1 MICQVNCMLF
11 CIPYYY
17 AHLKMNYVDSDSK
30 QSNNCR
36 NEAWFGINCFAVSYQ
51 HSILGC
57 VTGYQ
62 VIRVIR
68 IFAKT
73 YPFE

>member
-1 MICQVNCMLF
+1 MVHPMRVLDLNVKSTDRLHVDVIIQN
-11 CIPYYY
+11 
-17 AHLKMNYVDSDSK
+17 HLPVDSTSE
-30 QSNNCR
+30 QCS
-36 NEAWFGINCFAVSYQ
+36 GINILQKILIFL
-51 HSILGC
+51 LGC

-68 IFAKT
+68 IFAIT